1 MIPGNCS
8 SHWLKVAPDIVNSS
22 VLVTYL
28 VLLLGLSGLLGPV
41 HPSGKKKKKL
51 KMLAVGRELTY
62 GGMVSVK
69 GV

>member
-1 MIPGNCS
+1 M
-8 SHWLKVAPDIVNSS
+8 KVAPDIVNSS

-41 HPSGKKKKKL
+41 HPSVKKKKKL